1 MIDAL
6 LRRFE
11 SRAIGGQ
18 SASTLATLS
27 AAIAMVQW
35 VFLLLFATAMVDED
49 SATENLEALAF
60 FGWPAAAALALAA
73 NNLVRHRPMVAA
85 GLLLVVAAALA
96 YPAVIGGLVALAGAV
111 SAYLA
116 RKSAPEP
123 EEGGVLAIAGEIARS
138 LGLFLWVV
146 AAFFVIAMVGVLRRA
161 FG

>member
-60 FGWPAAAALALAA
+60 FGWPAAAALAIAA
-73 NNLVRHRPMVAA
+73 NNLVRRRPVIAA
-85 GLLLVVAAALA
+85 VLLLIVAAALA
-96 YPAVIGGLVALAGAV
+96 YPAVIGGLVALGAAIL
-111 SAYLA
+111 AYA
-116 RKSAPEP
+116 SRHSVAEP
-123 EEGGVLAIAGEIARS
+123 EEGGVLTIAGEIARS

-146 AAFFVIAMVGVLRRA
+146 AVFFVIAMVGVLRRA